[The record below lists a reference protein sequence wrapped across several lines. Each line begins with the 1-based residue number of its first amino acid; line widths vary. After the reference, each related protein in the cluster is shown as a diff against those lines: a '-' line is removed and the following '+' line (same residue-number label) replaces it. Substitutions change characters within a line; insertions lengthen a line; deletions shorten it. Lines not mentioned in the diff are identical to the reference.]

1 MYAAYTKYGMLKPVT
16 FACRCAVWRI
26 LMQIYF
32 FIPYSY
38 LFVCAFLYMQTFV
51 HSECRMLLSYLMIT
65 TFDAVASAEL
75 YFTA

>member
-1 MYAAYTKYGMLKPVT
+1 MYAAYTKNGRQKPVT

-38 LFVCAFLYMQTFV
+38 LFVCAFFV
-51 HSECRMLLSYLMIT
+51 YADICAFRMPY
-65 TFDAVASAEL
+65 AVIL
-75 YFTA
+75 PDDNHF